1 MSVFEISNEAIAQEL
16 SDFQNKL
23 ASGAANLAVMKE
35 LPSGVTAH
43 DVVFERDKLRLL
55 RYRGSPTHKQND
67 KRNKTPLLI
76 VYSLINRYYMTDLSD
91 RRSMVKGLL
100 KAGQDVYLIDWGY
113 PDAGDRFT
121 TLGDYLN
128 GAIDA
133 CVDDICDRHSIAKIN
148 MLGICQG
155 GTLSLCYGALHAAKI
170 RNLVTIVTPVDFHVP
185 DFMLSHW
192 AKNIDADQLVDTLGN
207 IPGAMLS
214 ALFLSLKPYGTVS
227 KYMGM
232 IDIMDDASA
241 LKDFMQ
247 IEKWIYDSPDH
258 VGETFRQF
266 LKDFAQQNKWVDG
279 TLEIGHDVIDLQK
292 ITMPV
297 LNIYAEKDHL
307 VPPAS
312 SKALGGLIAS
322 DDYSE
327 LPFDGGH
334 IGPFVSSRAQKII
347 PPAISEWLDSK

>member
-1 MSVFEISNEAIAQEL
+1 MSVFKVSHEAIAKEL
-16 SDFQNKL
+16 ADFQNKL
-23 ASGAANLAVMKE
+23 LSGVANLAAME
-35 LPSGVTAH
+35 ALPSGVTAH

-55 RYRGSPTHKQND
+55 RYRANRADKQN
-67 KRNKTPLLI
+67 NKQNQTPLLI

-100 KAGQDVYLIDWGY
+100 DAGQDVYLIDWGY
-113 PDAGDRFT
+113 PEADDRFIA
-121 TLGDYLN
+121 LGDYLN

-133 CVDDICDRHSIAKIN
+133 CVDDICERHGITQVN

-155 GTLSLCYGALHAAKI
+155 GTLSLCYSTLYTAKI
-170 RNLVTIVTPVDFHVP
+170 RNLVTVVTPVDFHVP

-192 AKNIDADQLVDTLGN
+192 ARNIDADQLVETLGN
-207 IPGAMLS
+207 IPGSMLS
-214 ALFLSLKPYGTVS
+214 ALFLLLKPYS
-227 KYMGM
+227 SAKKYRGM
-232 IDIMDDASA
+232 VDIMDDASA

-266 LKDFAQQNKWVDG
+266 LKDFAQENTWVDG
-279 TLEIGHDVIDLQK
+279 PLKVGQDVINLGN

-312 SKALGGLIAS
+312 SKALGSLVAS
-322 DDYSE
+322 NDYSE
-327 LPFDGGH
+327 LSFNGGH
-334 IGPFVSSRAQKII
+334 IGPFVSGRAQKTI
-347 PPAISEWLDSK
+347 PPAIGEWLDNR